1 MAPYRQAFTSKK
13 VSSVAL
19 KLKKIHES
27 IKNIQPKSNGEKKQ
41 TTKMDKTRG
50 TLRNLQLK

>member
-27 IKNIQPKSNGEKKQ
+27 IKNIQPTTNREGKQ
-41 TTKMDKTRG
+41 SK
-50 TLRNLQLK
+50 